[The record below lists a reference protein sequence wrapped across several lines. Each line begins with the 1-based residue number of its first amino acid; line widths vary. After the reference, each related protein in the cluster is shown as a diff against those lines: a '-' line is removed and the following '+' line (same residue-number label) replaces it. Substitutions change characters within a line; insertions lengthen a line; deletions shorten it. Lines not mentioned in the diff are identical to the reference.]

1 MNVPCIEFLSVS
13 NLLQHYFLEFGIPSR
28 GTLLNHLFPSIV
40 SSLRSTLHLSL
51 PLFLFSKKDRH
62 KEDSFKITWTSEKSR
77 AGLQTIFPT
86 FYR

>member
-13 NLLQHYFLEFGIPSR
+13 NLLQHYFLEFGIP
-28 GTLLNHLFPSIV
+28 FISIDCFIV
-40 SSLRSTLHLSL
+40 TLHATSL
-51 PLFLFSKKDRH
+51 TSSFSKKDRH

-77 AGLQTIFPT
+77 AGLQTVFPT